1 MMQTIKVIIE
11 RHRLPLNDERITQ
24 AAIANALELA
34 GVSFER
40 EVRLSEA
47 DIVDFMVGS
56 VAVEVKIKGARAQI
70 YRQLERYAEH
80 DNVTAILLVTSRAMH
95 LPALIN
101 GKPTLVASLSRGWM

>member
-1 MMQTIKVIIE
+1 MREIKDIIE
-11 RHRLPLNDERITQ
+11 RHRLPLNDEKVTQ

-40 EVRLSEA
+40 EVRLSDA
-47 DIVDFMVGS
+47 DIVDFMAGTI
-56 VAVEVKIKGARAQI
+56 AIEVKIKGAKAAI

-80 DNVTAILLVTSRAMH
+80 GCVTSILLVTSRSMH
-95 LPALIN
+95 LPALIK

>member
-1 MMQTIKVIIE
+1 MREIKDLIE
-11 RHRLPLNDERITQ
+11 RHRVPLTDEKVTQ

-34 GVSFER
+34 GVAFER

-47 DIVDFMVGS
+47 DIVDFMIGS
-56 VAVEVKIKGARAQI
+56 IAVEVKIKGAKAAI

-80 DNVTAILLVTSRAMH
+80 ERVTSILLVSSRSMH
-95 LPALIN
+95 LPSLIN

>member
-1 MMQTIKVIIE
+1 MQEIKNIIE
-11 RHRLPLNDERITQ
+11 RHRLPLTDEKVTQ

-34 GVSFER
+34 GVTFER

-56 VAVEVKIKGARAQI
+56 IAVEVKIKGAKAGI
-70 YRQLERYAEH
+70 YRQMERYAQHER
-80 DNVTAILLVTSRAMH
+80 VTAILLVSSRSMH

>member
-1 MMQTIKVIIE
+1 MMQNIKAIIE
-11 RHRLPLNDERITQ
+11 QHRLPLTDEKVTQ

-40 EVRLSEA
+40 EVRLSDA
-47 DIVDFMVGS
+47 DIVDFMVGNI
-56 VAVEVKIKGARAQI
+56 AIEVKIKGAKAAI

-80 DNVTAILLVTSRAMH
+80 DNVSSILLVTSRSMH